1 MPDIRLYLPD
11 DLWIKL
17 KQEKNMSKL
26 VQTLLK
32 RHYEKQ
38 EKTGRKNAD

>member
-17 KQEKNMSKL
+17 KQEENMSKL
-26 VQTLLK
+26 VQDLLREYWAK
-32 RHYEKQ
+32 EDRMKGG
-38 EKTGRKNAD
+38 K

>member
-17 KQEKNMSKL
+17 KKEKNMSKL
-26 VQTLLK
+26 VQDLLK
-32 RHYEKQ
+32 EYWTKKEKNRR
-38 EKTGRKNAD
+38 GKND

>member
-17 KQEKNMSKL
+17 KKEKNMSKL
-26 VQTLLK
+26 VQDLLK
-32 RHYEKQ
+32 EYWSKKDNKR
-38 EKTGRKNAD
+38 GRK